1 MKSKNR
7 LVQSLIPAAVLV
19 AVCCFATAA
28 QTVTTVNAASFSPD
42 QTVGANSIAA
52 AFGTFKTQD
61 DTKVF
66 TAPGLPLPKTLG
78 GVKVTVNGV
87 DAELFFV
94 SKTQINYVIPA
105 GTPVQTVQVI
115 VTNSDNTTV
124 SGTVKV
130 AAAAPGIFSA
140 KATGSGAAAALTTTD
155 GVVYKTVFDSN
166 GNEVDVDAGT
176 SNGPTNILVLYG
188 TSIRNA
194 PATNPGDGNGVAES
208 VKVTIQ
214 GVPCAIDYA
223 GPAPGYV
230 GLDQINV
237 RLSPEM
243 AGLGSV
249 AIKVSITSIDTDP
262 DPTKVAN
269 PTSNTVTIKIG
280 GSLPP
285 IQTTRI
291 NAGDTINGALTIN
304 DQIEKDANTGAT
316 YFFDAYRFTG
326 TANQSLAIDLR
337 SAQFDA
343 TIILYRLGSDGSIN
357 YLASDD
363 ISGGYS
369 NGQKVNNNA
378 LLLTVLPENSDYL
391 IFATTADSD
400 PDGLGNYSIKLLSN
414 VITPIAYGAN
424 LTNAAITTSDI
435 QISTGDYWDAY
446 WFQGTQGDKIQIDLT
461 SAAFNSYLIL
471 NRNSGDFVIDDDNSG
486 GGNNARIAPPKLP
499 SLPAT
504 DKYIIVATP
513 YAPNVTGAYTLS
525 LVKLTG
531 LTGDAPQAAESS
543 AAPAQVPGRSG
554 LIEFYQ
560 QHGLNSE
567 RFAAR
572 RVIR

>member
-1 MKSKNR
+1 VKSKNR

-19 AVCCFATAA
+19 AVCCFTTAA
-28 QTVTTVNAASFSPD
+28 QTVTTVNAASYAPD
-42 QTVGANSIAA
+42 QTVAAGSIAA

-94 SKTQINYVIPA
+94 SKNQINYVIPA
-105 GTPVQTVQVI
+105 TTPAQTVQVI
-115 VTNSDNTTV
+115 VTNSDTTTV

-166 GNEVDVDAGT
+166 GNEVDVDAGSST
-176 SNGPTNILVLYG
+176 GPTNILVLYG

-194 PATNPGDGNGVAES
+194 PATSPNDGNGVAES
-208 VKVTIQ
+208 VRVTLQ

-262 DPTKVAN
+262 DPVKVAN
-269 PTSNTVTIKIG
+269 PTSNTVTIRIG
-280 GSLPP
+280 GDLPP
-285 IQTTRI
+285 IHTTRI
-291 NAGDTINGALTIN
+291 NAGDTINGALTID
-304 DQIEKDANTGAT
+304 DQIERDANTGAT

-378 LLLTVLPENSDYL
+378 MLLTVLPENSDYL

-414 VITPIAYGAN
+414 VITPISYGNNPASP
-424 LTNAAITTSDI
+424 AITTSDI

-446 WFQGTQGDKIQIDLT
+446 WFQGTQGDRVQIDLI
-461 SAAFNSYLIL
+461 SSAFNAYLIL
-471 NRNSGDFVIDDDNSG
+471 NKNSGDFVIDDDNSG

-499 SLPAT
+499 SLPET
-504 DKYIIVATP
+504 GKYIIIATP

-543 AAPAQVPGRSG
+543 AEPAQVPGRSG
-554 LIEFYQ
+554 LVEFYQ

>member
-7 LVQSLIPAAVLV
+7 LVQSLIPAAVL
-19 AVCCFATAA
+19 ATVCCFAAAA

-42 QTVGANSIAA
+42 QTVGAGSIAA

-94 SKTQINYVIPA
+94 SKNQINYVIPA

-155 GVVYKTVFDSN
+155 GVTYKTVFDSN

-194 PATNPGDGNGVAES
+194 PAASPSDGNGVAES

-249 AIKVSITSIDTDP
+249 TIKVSITSIDTDP
-262 DPTKVAN
+262 DPAKVAN

-326 TANQSLAIDLR
+326 SANQTLAIDLR

-343 TIILYRLGSDGSIN
+343 TIILYRLGGDGSIN

-378 LLLTVLPENSDYL
+378 MLLTVLPENSDYL

-414 VITPIAYGAN
+414 VITPIAYGAS

-531 LTGDAPQAAESS
+531 LTGDAAQAAESS